1 MFCKNCAQCFDSFR
15 QHRCPIC
22 GFHQGLDKADA
33 PVRRATLDPVTS
45 LHEGTPETRAMDV
58 GIRKAVGLILI
69 GVGCF
74 FAYKVL
80 VFLYPSTDSLVPG
93 TRSISLFETAGQ
105 AILALLFG
113 AGVLRALYA
122 VTVERKKDLKILAD
136 Q

>member
-15 QHRCPIC
+15 QHKCPIC
-22 GFHQGLDKADA
+22 GFHQGLDKAETSE
-33 PVRRATLDPVTS
+33 RGATPDPVTAP
-45 LHEGTPETRAMDV
+45 HEGTPDTSAMDA

-74 FAYKVL
+74 FVYKVF

-93 TRSISLFETAGQ
+93 TRSVTLFETAGQ
-105 AILALLFG
+105 TILALLFG

-122 VTVERKKDLKILAD
+122 ITVERKKDLKILAD